1 MSGPSPLYA
10 RDAPAVTAPA
20 LAGAARAQTVIIGAG
35 FTGLSAALHLAEA
48 GHSVMVLD
56 THAPGWGASGRNGGQ
71 VNPGLKPDP
80 DEVARDIGGARGERL
95 VEAAWNAPDL
105 VFSLIERHGIA
116 CDAARGGTLRAATR
130 PADRAALR
138 SLAAQCDAR
147 GMDTAL
153 LDAEATAARTG
164 TQRYLG
170 ALLDRRG
177 GQLNPLA
184 YARGLALAA
193 QRLGATLHGGSA
205 ARGMRRA
212 GGGWQVDTEGGSVRA
227 DRVVIATNGYTG
239 ALLPRLRRS
248 IVPVYSA
255 IIASTALPEPLRRT
269 ILPGRE
275 VVYELGEI
283 TTYSRVDAGGR
294 LLVGGRSRSRDL
306 AGPACFGFLARH
318 AARLWPL
325 AAGIGWEHGWNGQ
338 LAMTTDHYPH
348 WHEPAPGLL
357 ACLGYNGRGVAM
369 ATLLG
374 RELARRALGLD
385 AEALLLP
392 ASEIRPIRLHRAWPV
407 AVAARLLYG
416 RASDTIARRRPE
428 AAGSGA

>member
-1 MSGPSPLYA
+1 MNGPSPLYA
-10 RDAPAVTAPA
+10 RDAPAVSAPA
-20 LAGAARAQTVIIGAG
+20 LRGEARTGTVIVGAG

-48 GHSVMVLD
+48 GRAVIVLD
-56 THAPGWGASGRNGGQ
+56 AHAPGWGASGRNGGQ

-95 VEAAWNAPDL
+95 VQAAWDAPDL
-105 VFSLIERHGIA
+105 VFALIERHGIA

-130 PADRAALR
+130 PEDCAALR

-153 LDAEATAARTG
+153 LDADATAARTG
-164 TQRYLG
+164 TPRYLG

-177 GQLNPLA
+177 GQVNPLA

-193 QRLGATLHGGSA
+193 QRLGATLHAGSA
-205 ARGMRRA
+205 ARAIRRA
-212 GGGWQVDTEGGSVRA
+212 GGGWQVDTDGGSVQA
-227 DRVVIATNGYTG
+227 DRVVIATNGYTDG
-239 ALLPRLRRS
+239 LWPKLRRS

-255 IIASTALPEPLRRT
+255 IIASTVLPEARRRT
-269 ILPGRE
+269 ILAGRE
-275 VVYELGEI
+275 VVYELGEV
-283 TTYSRVDAGGR
+283 TTYSRVDASGR
-294 LLVGGRSRSRDL
+294 LLVGGRSQSRHL

-318 AARLWPL
+318 AAGLWPDL
-325 AAGIGWEHGWNGQ
+325 AGIGWEHGWNGQ

-348 WHEPAPGLL
+348 WHEPAPGVL

-374 RELARRALGLD
+374 RELARRAQGLAAD
-385 AEALLLP
+385 ALLLP
-392 ASEIRPIRLHRAWPV
+392 ASPIRPIPLHPAWPV
-407 AVAARLLYG
+407 GVAARLLYG
-416 RASDTIARRRPE
+416 RARAAKARM
-428 AAGSGA
+428 AAGAGRGS